1 MKQKIA
7 SPVSEEDAEIMS
19 DSSSVV
25 LEVDKNQ
32 KLNRRMTALV
42 QSSNDEDLIDSEEFK
57 KLEARVNFF
66 EEMLRNEK

>member
-1 MKQKIA
+1 
-7 SPVSEEDAEIMS
+7 
-19 DSSSVV
+19 
-25 LEVDKNQ
+25 
-32 KLNRRMTALV
+32 MTALV

>member
-1 MKQKIA
+1 
-7 SPVSEEDAEIMS
+7 MS